1 MNLIILGPPG
11 AGKGTQAEQIV
22 KDYGLVHISTGDLL
36 RQQVADGTDLGV
48 KAKGYMDEGKLVP
61 DQLVL
66 DMMRNR
72 LSRNDV
78 DKGYLLDG
86 YPRSIEQ
93 ARSLGEFASIDNVI
107 NLVVDPS
114 VLVRRITGRRSCPK
128 CKAVFHV
135 ETKPPAK
142 DNVCDNCGTELF
154 QRDDDNED
162 TVTKRLNTYRE
173 QTEPL
178 VEYYRSEGKILDIEG
193 EGDIKDIYGRIRSA
207 LG

>member
-78 DKGYLLDG
+78 GKGYLLDG